1 MSNKEFFMNIEKEL
15 EEILSEFVE
24 KKDIT
29 LESELSD
36 LGLDSIDKANVLFA
50 IEEKFSIT
58 FDDEEMFSFKTVG
71 DVINSIKS
79 KLNK

>member
-1 MSNKEFFMNIEKEL
+1 MNIEKEL

>member
-58 FDDEEMFSFKTVG
+58 FEDEEMFSFKTVG

>member
-1 MSNKEFFMNIEKEL
+1 MNIEKEL

-58 FDDEEMFSFKTVG
+58 FADEEMFSFKTVG

>member
-1 MSNKEFFMNIEKEL
+1 MNIEKEL

-58 FDDEEMFSFKTVG
+58 FEDEEMFSFKTVG

>member
-58 FDDEEMFSFKTVG
+58 FADEEMFSFKTVG